1 MADLEKVLRGLKC
14 CLHVKDC
21 NCGDCPYDDIDLRC
35 KSENLYNDVMEL
47 LKAQENLKQKMWN
60 ALYAE
65 EDRLEKKFI
74 GTEEHGDWFTVYRP
88 WLQRGFEIAIKVI
101 AEQDGR

>member
-1 MADLEKVLRGLKC
+1 MSDLEKVIRGLEC

-47 LKAQENLKQKMWN
+47 LKAQEPVNPFVTGNGQTFEEAETWWYACGNCNKPIDPNDQYCRHCGRELKW
-60 ALYAE
+60 
-65 EDRLEKKFI
+65 
-74 GTEEHGDWFTVYRP
+74 
-88 WLQRGFEIAIKVI
+88 
-101 AEQDGR
+101 DG

>member
-1 MADLEKVLRGLKC
+1 MRFQSTAENGVKKMFVISAKADRNGA
-14 CLHVKDC
+14 
-21 NCGDCPYDDIDLRC
+21 
-35 KSENLYNDVMEL
+35 L
-47 LKAQENLKQKMWN
+47 LKEQEDLKQKMWN

-65 EDRLEKKFI
+65 EDELEKKFI
-74 GTEEHGDWFTVYRP
+74 GTEEHNDWFDVYRP